1 MDNEKKNSKNTAA
14 GVAFLGGTIAIAVAI
29 GLISGPAWGLL
40 AAGVALILTS
50 IVASA

>member
-1 MDNEKKNSKNTAA
+1 MGDKNNKNTAA

-50 IVASA
+50 IAASA

>member
-14 GVAFLGGTIAIAVAI
+14 GVTFLGGTTAIAVAI

-50 IVASA
+50 IATSA